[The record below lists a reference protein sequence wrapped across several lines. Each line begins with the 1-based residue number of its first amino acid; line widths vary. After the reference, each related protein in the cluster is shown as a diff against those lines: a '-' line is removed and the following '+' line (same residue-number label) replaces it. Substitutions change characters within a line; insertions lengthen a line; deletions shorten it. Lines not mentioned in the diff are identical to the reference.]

1 MEPENLV
8 IEQLKAI
15 RASIEANGKG
25 IEGLRGDMQA
35 NGERI
40 EANTEALVTM
50 SQRLS
55 SVEEAIVGYTSQI
68 TMFSRSLTVQM
79 EARSRVEDKL
89 DDVVRR
95 LEALEGER

>member
-1 MEPENLV
+1 MEPTDLV

-15 RASIEANGKG
+15 RASI
-25 IEGLRGDMQA
+25 DA

-40 EANTEALVTM
+40 DTSTDELRRLRSDVRANTDAIGGLTERM
-50 SQRLS
+50 SN
-55 SVEEAIVGYTSQI
+55 VEEAIVGYTAQI

-89 DDVVRR
+89 DT
-95 LEALEGER
+95 